1 MKISKIK
8 DVKTPTRGAA
18 NDAGI
23 DFFVPNDF
31 ETTTVNPQGQV
42 RIGSGVRAEVPQGYA
57 LIAFNKSGVAISGLD
72 IGACVIDEGYQGE
85 INLHLFNPTD
95 KPVTIQPGQ
104 KLAQFILIPMFYDT
118 IEEVDDADLH
128 TMETE
133 RGAGAFGST
142 GNGLNN

>member
-1 MKISKIK
+1 MNISKIK
-8 DVKTPTRGAA
+8 DVKTPIRGNA

-31 ETTTVNPQGQV
+31 EALTVQPQGQA
-42 RIGSGVRAEVPQGYA
+42 RIGSGVRAEVPNNYA
-57 LIAFNKSGVAISGLD
+57 LIAFNKSGVALSGLD

-95 KPVTIQPGQ
+95 QAVTIQPGQ

-118 IEEVDDADLH
+118 IVEVDDAELH
-128 TMETE
+128 TVEST
-133 RGAGAFGST
+133 RGDGAFGST
-142 GNGLNN
+142 GNGLN